1 MASTMKDLARETG
14 LGLATLSKYFNGGN
28 VREKNRRLIE
38 AAVKKLHYVP
48 NEVARS
54 LKTRQTRVIGVIIPE
69 LSNAFITSIISSME
83 DVLRRHDYAVIVCDC
98 RSDPKREKEAVEFL
112 IHRRVDGLINMA
124 TDPTGAHLK
133 AALEAN
139 IPILLVDRLIK
150 TLRNKVS
157 AVIIDNEFA
166 SSQAVSKLLDLGHR
180 KIGLVLGSP
189 RLYTTETRLAGYLNA
204 LRDAG
209 VEPDERYIRYG
220 DYTMDGGYQAVQE
233 LIGLE
238 DPPTA
243 LFITNFEMM
252 LGGMLALQHN
262 GIEIPRDLS
271 VIGFDKLELFSGIF
285 PDLTLVRQPQ
295 LGIGRECADLMLD
308 ILSSKNPPVPRVIT
322 LPTELTEGS
331 SVRALESKRFFNI
344 FSSSVLCFRLS
355 FFYTEYRPSV
365 RTGRR
370 PPHSP
375 FRRWNDSGYHTRR
388 QKALRS

>member
-271 VIGFDKLELFSGIF
+271 VIGFDKLELFGGIF

-295 LGIGRECADLMLD
+295 TSIGQECANLMLET
-308 ILSSKNPPVPRVIT
+308 LSSKGTAVPRVIT
-322 LPTELTEGS
+322 LSTELTEGTS
-331 SVRALESKRFFNI
+331 TRALE
-344 FSSSVLCFRLS
+344 
-355 FFYTEYRPSV
+355 P
-365 RTGRR
+365 
-370 PPHSP
+370 
-375 FRRWNDSGYHTRR
+375 
-388 QKALRS
+388 